1 MAYREWLKI
10 YRIFFFFTFDDDN
23 KKNEFWWVQ
32 WRIPKDQTYP
42 EVVRIYLFA
51 NRCKEVHTVTPDTLT
66 LICFQMDVFDIKM
79 HLLPLYMRKAEGPSR
94 KCIKFNVASA
104 KNDCASDTEDALTL
118 SAWDSHFLLV
128 VVWHYGLW
136 TVSVYDGSVFAKSVI
151 QNFGGLVVTWVI
163 QIQPLFSQPPFSKVS
178 KLPATHTVLS
188 SSELLLDINRPISFT
203 PILSLLTSIDVLIAR
218 PLSRIFRF
226 VTIWMTR
233 PILGPRPLP
242 HLRRDHHN
250 YLQSTPI
257 SSR

>member
-10 YRIFFFFTFDDDN
+10 YRILFFFTFDDDN

-104 KNDCASDTEDALTL
+104 KNDCWSLFGIMDSGQWVCMMAASLQNRWFRILVDLLWLGLFRSNLFSPSPPSRKSANYQQHTL
-118 SAWDSHFLLV
+118 SYLV
-128 VVWHYGLW
+128 LSCYSTSIAQYL
-136 TVSVYDGSVFAKSVI
+136 SLRSS
-151 QNFGGLVVTWVI
+151 
-163 QIQPLFSQPPFSKVS
+163 PFSHPS
-178 KLPATHTVLS
+178 TS
-188 SSELLLDINRPISFT
+188 SSHVHFPEFSDLWRYEWPGRS
-203 PILSLLTSIDVLIAR
+203 
-218 PLSRIFRF
+218 
-226 VTIWMTR
+226 
-233 PILGPRPLP
+233 
-242 HLRRDHHN
+242 
-250 YLQSTPI
+250 
-257 SSR
+257 